1 MRTHP
6 FYFYLIYYRNSD
18 RPVAALAEKKDG
30 KFTFLQMKT
39 FIILRGNVSHA
50 RTKYIY
56 FNDNLLVIQISMHT
70 KYMYVCFSTIK
81 LHFIIIRMECT

>member
-1 MRTHP
+1 MRTQP
-6 FYFYLIYYRNSD
+6 FYFYLIYYRNGD
-18 RPVAALAEKKDG
+18 RPVAVLAEKKDG

-39 FIILRGNVSHA
+39 FIILKGNVSHA
-50 RTKYIY
+50 LTKYIY